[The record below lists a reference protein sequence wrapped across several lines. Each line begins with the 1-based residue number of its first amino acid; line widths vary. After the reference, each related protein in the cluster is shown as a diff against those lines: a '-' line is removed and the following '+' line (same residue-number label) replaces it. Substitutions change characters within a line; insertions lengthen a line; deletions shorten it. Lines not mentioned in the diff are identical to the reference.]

1 MCDYYKH
8 LFSTLSAYNIEKNLK
23 KKISGFALMMK
34 AANAA
39 FNFIHSNTKGKVI
52 ILCGKGNNGGDGY
65 GLGAL
70 LFMTNRNVIIYK
82 VEEPVKAE
90 AKATLKLCLKLGVK
104 VQRWSNSLNGADIY
118 IDALLGAGIQK
129 SPKPPYKSIIKDL
142 IKAKKKGKKIIALDV
157 PSGVDGSTGI
167 AYHPSV

>member
-8 LFSTLSAYNIEKNLK
+8 LYSILSAYEIEKNLK

-34 AANAA
+34 AAYAA

-65 GLGAL
+65 GLGAF

-82 VEEPVKAE
+82 VE
-90 AKATLKLCLKLGVK
+90 
-104 VQRWSNSLNGADIY
+104 
-118 IDALLGAGIQK
+118 
-129 SPKPPYKSIIKDL
+129 DL
-142 IKAKKKGKKIIALDV
+142 SEVEIKII
-157 PSGVDGSTGI
+157 
-167 AYHPSV
+167 